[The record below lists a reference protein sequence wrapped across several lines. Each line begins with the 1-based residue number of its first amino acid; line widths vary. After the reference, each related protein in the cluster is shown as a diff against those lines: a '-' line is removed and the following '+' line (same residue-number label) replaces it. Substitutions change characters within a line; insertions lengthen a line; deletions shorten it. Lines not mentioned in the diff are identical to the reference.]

1 MSINQ
6 LYSIWH
12 NRISQLRPQERRTR
26 VRNMAWF
33 ICGLF
38 QSGSV
43 QLAKVARKIPFPH
56 PGRKRKLP
64 SATRRL
70 ERFIENPKV
79 RVREWFDPLARDWL
93 DYIAGTTGTIRL
105 IADGTKVGFGHQ
117 LLMIAVVFHRRAIPI
132 CWTWIPAARGH
143 SSAFKQLALLSHV
156 RSLLPPHMPV
166 LLVGDSEFGAVDVMR
181 QLELWH
187 WQYVLRQKANNQIQW
202 AEQPWQNFGAVLT
215 RPGQSLWLG
224 RGRLTKEHE
233 FPVQLLAHWEKGEK
247 EAWLLATNLPDRPTT
262 LKTYGY
268 RMRIEEMFG
277 DFKGQGF
284 DLEQTH
290 LRHYARLS
298 RLTLAVALL
307 YSWLMD
313 VGRKVIKNRLRHW
326 VDRADR
332 RDLSLFQ
339 IGLRLIDWRL
349 TNGLSIKFQCSMGL
363 KVETVG

>member
-6 LYSIWH
+6 LYSVWH
-12 NRISQLRPQERRTR
+12 NRILQLRPGERRTR
-26 VRNMAWF
+26 ARNMAWF
-33 ICGLF
+33 ICGIF
-38 QSGSV
+38 HSGSV
-43 QLAKVARKIPFPH
+43 HLSKIARKIPFRRP
-56 PGRKRKLP
+56 PRELKLP

-70 ERFIENPKV
+70 ERLVENPQI
-79 RVREWFDPLARDWL
+79 RVREWYDPTAHDWL
-93 DYIAGTTGTIRL
+93 SYIARTTGVIRL

-117 LLMIAVVFHRRAIPI
+117 LLMVAVVFHRRAIPI
-132 CWTWIPAARGH
+132 CWTWVPAARGH
-143 SSAFKQLALLSHV
+143 SSAYKQLALLNHV
-156 RSLLPPHMPV
+156 RALLPPDTPV

-181 QLELWH
+181 QLETWH

-202 AEQPWQNFGAVLT
+202 AAQPWQNFGEVVT
-215 RPGQSLWLG
+215 GPGQSLWLG
-224 RGRLTKEHE
+224 RGHLTKEHA
-233 FPVQLLAHWEKGEK
+233 FPVQLLAHWEVGEP
-247 EAWLLATNLPDRPTT
+247 EPWLLATNLTDRPTT

-277 DFKGQGF
+277 DFKGHGF

-313 VGRKVIKNRLRHW
+313 VGRKTIKNGLRDW

-332 RDLSLFQ
+332 RDLSIFQ

-349 TNGLSIKFQCSMGL
+349 TNGLSIGFQCSMGL
-363 KVETVG
+363 KTETVG